1 MFAISA
7 PTVAGQAQGFV
18 SKKDR
23 IEKAVTGRIFSR
35 QVYVVFSINLGI
47 MIQISAQDCLQFLTA
62 AS

>member
-23 IEKAVTGRIFSR
+23 IEKAITGKTVRR

-47 MIQISAQDCLQFLTA
+47 MIRFSAQDCLQFLTA

>member
-23 IEKAVTGRIFSR
+23 IEKAITGRIVRR
-35 QVYVVFSINLGI
+35 QVYVVFSINLGN
-47 MIQISAQDCLQFLTA
+47 MIQF
-62 AS
+62 